1 MWKQIKQPAIS
12 LATSLNKL
20 TMKSKLFYLVSI
32 ITAVS
37 VSSCVDPNAQQGK
50 GGGGLGPLIF
60 LPLMILVFWLF
71 FIRPQAK
78 RQKSQKSF
86 VDNLQRGDK
95 VVTIAGIHGTIN
107 KINEDGTIMLEISP
121 GSYVKMEKSSISME
135 MTTQLNKVGTTEKK

>member
-1 MWKQIKQPAIS
+1 
-12 LATSLNKL
+12 
-20 TMKSKLFYLVSI
+20 
-32 ITAVS
+32 
-37 VSSCVDPNAQQGK
+37 
-50 GGGGLGPLIF
+50 
-60 LPLMILVFWLF
+60 MILVFWLF

-78 RQKSQKSF
+78 RQKNQKSF

-135 MTTQLNKVGTTEKK
+135 MTSQLNKAVTTEKKK